1 MRASGKTVATIAGL
15 LVLVC
20 ACSEGP
26 RPTGDKGPAVIVK
39 LGLQGKWALDCAA
52 DFSRQNPYMI
62 YAVAGVG
69 DPTEQLMA
77 RDPRLDRV
85 TPLRDIVELEG
96 GLVQWVQKA
105 ADGLVTTVIKV
116 EGSRQKT
123 WSAVMS
129 DGTVLVSD
137 GKFNGGSQT
146 PWFNKCAGG

>member
-1 MRASGKTVATIAGL
+1 M
-15 LVLVC
+15 
-20 ACSEGP
+20 
-26 RPTGDKGPAVIVK
+26 IVK

-52 DFSRQNPYMI
+52 DFSRQNPHMI
-62 YAVAGVG
+62 YALSDAG
-69 DPTEQLMA
+69 DPTEQLLA
-77 RDPRLDRV
+77 RDPRLDRI

-105 ADGLVTTVIKV
+105 AGGQVTTVIKV
-116 EGSRQKT
+116 EGLRQKT

-137 GKFNGGSQT
+137 GMFNGGSQT

>member
-26 RPTGDKGPAVIVK
+26 RPTGDKGSAVIVK

>member
-1 MRASGKTVATIAGL
+1 MQFSGRLVAAISVL
-15 LVLVC
+15 LVLVS
-20 ACSEGP
+20 ACGGGP
-26 RPTGDKGPAVIVK
+26 RPTGDKGPAVIAK

-52 DFSRQNPYMI
+52 DFSRQNPHMI
-62 YAVAGVG
+62 YALPSAGA
-69 DPTEQLMA
+69 PTEQLLA
-77 RDPRLDRV
+77 RDPRLDRI

-105 ADGLVTTVIKV
+105 AGGDVTTVIKV
-116 EGSRQKT
+116 ETSRQKT
-123 WSAVMS
+123 WSAVMA

>member
-52 DFSRQNPYMI
+52 DFSRQNPHMI

-116 EGSRQKT
+116 ERSRQKT